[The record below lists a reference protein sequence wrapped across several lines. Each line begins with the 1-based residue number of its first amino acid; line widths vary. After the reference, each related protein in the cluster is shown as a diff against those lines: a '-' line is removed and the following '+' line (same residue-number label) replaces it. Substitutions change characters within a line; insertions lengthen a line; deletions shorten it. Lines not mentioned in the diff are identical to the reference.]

1 MTTTTTALVIEPPA
15 IAHADPRSHGDRT
28 PVVLDC
34 EHALLGTLL
43 RAETVSE
50 AAGVLAAVADD
61 DFANPWIREAV
72 RLGRAAVAD
81 GVLPV
86 PSVLLARL
94 TTERGAHSYK
104 IMAGL
109 LVDAWWAG
117 PPTIVAWPLV
127 VAVLEAAYRRA
138 ARRWSDRLRQASDEC
153 PLADLDTALADHT
166 ELHAVQRRHA
176 AARQE
181 RCGNRTVSAE

>member
-1 MTTTTTALVIEPPA
+1 MTTPTALAIEPPA
-15 IAHADPRSHGDRT
+15 IAHTNPRSHGDRT

-43 RAETVSE
+43 RAQTVTE

-72 RLGRAAVAD
+72 RLARAAVAD
-81 GVLPV
+81 EVLPI

-94 TTERGAHSYK
+94 TTERGAHHYK
-104 IMAGL
+104 LMAGL

-127 VAVLEAAYRRA
+127 IAVLEAAYRRA
-138 ARRWSDRLRQASDEC
+138 AQRWSDRVRQASDEG
-153 PLADLDTALADHT
+153 PLADLDIVLADHT
-166 ELHAVQRRHA
+166 ELHAIQRRHA

-181 RCGNRTVSAE
+181 QRGNRAVSAA